1 MLKLTKKEKAGA
13 AGWSDDDWSGGGLID
28 GEVKRSHR
36 QPAVAEWSCQTTKGW
51 PPEMTKPREVVCVGK
66 NAHGADRSSGCQQL
80 RLVRLAG

>member
-36 QPAVAEWSCQTTKGW
+36 QPAEAEWSCQATKGW
-51 PPEMTKPREVVCVGK
+51 PPETTKPREVVCVGK
-66 NAHGADRSSGCQQL
+66 NANGADRSSGCRQL
-80 RLVRLAG
+80 GLVRLAG